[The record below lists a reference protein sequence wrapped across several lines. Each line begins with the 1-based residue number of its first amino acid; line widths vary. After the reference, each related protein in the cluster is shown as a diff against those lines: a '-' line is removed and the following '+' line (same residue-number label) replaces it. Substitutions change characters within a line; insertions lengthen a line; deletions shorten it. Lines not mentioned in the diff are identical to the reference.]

1 MSQYEVDVLSEAAVR
16 EEWQSAVRGAAV
28 VALKDQ
34 GREPPA
40 ACSIL
45 LTDDARLQTL
55 NREFL
60 GHDMPTDVLSFPAGE
75 ATPGQA
81 SYLGDIA
88 ISVPAA
94 ERQARS
100 GGHHVAAELQLL
112 TVHAILHLLG
122 YDHEGAADKTKMWA
136 AQARIL
142 GALGA
147 EITEP
152 AGD

>member
-1 MSQYEVDVLSEAAVR
+1 MSQYEVEVLAETPVR
-16 EEWQSAVRGAAV
+16 EEWQSSVRAAAIA
-28 VALKDQ
+28 ALKDQ
-34 GREPPA
+34 QVEPA
-40 ACSIL
+40 SGCSIL
-45 LTDDARLQTL
+45 LTEDERLQTL

-60 GHDMPTDVLSFPAGE
+60 GDNKPTDVLSFPSGE
-75 ATPGQA
+75 PVPGQA

-112 TVHAILHLLG
+112 TVHAVLHLLG
-122 YDHEGAADKTKMWA
+122 YDHEGSADKAKMWE

-142 GALGA
+142 SDLGA